1 MLRYVAVLET
11 KDPAVLFYNYINR
24 KHSNIKF
31 TMETEKK
38 KKLNKTKNTPK
49 QQANKKKQ
57 QNKDM
62 IFLDIFVCSK
72 PNLVTSVC
80 RKTT

>member
-38 KKLNKTKNTPK
+38 KNEIKQKTHQNNKQTKKTNKTKT
-49 QQANKKKQ
+49 
-57 QNKDM
+57 
-62 IFLDIFVCSK
+62 
-72 PNLVTSVC
+72 
-80 RKTT
+80 

>member
-38 KKLNKTKNTPK
+38 KIK
-49 QQANKKKQ
+49 
-57 QNKDM
+57 
-62 IFLDIFVCSK
+62 
-72 PNLVTSVC
+72 
-80 RKTT
+80 

>member
-38 KKLNKTKNTPK
+38 KIKTKNTPK

-62 IFLDIFVCSK
+62 IFLDFFVCSK

>member
-38 KKLNKTKNTPK
+38 KIKTKNTPK

-62 IFLDIFVCSK
+62 IFLEFFVCSK